1 MARKPKTTG
10 MIKQIY
16 RLHSQGKGK
25 KTISRELGVSKN
37 TVKKYLAILESLP
50 AQKEDLLKQEDEVLG
65 QYVHSS
71 GRQKEDRRYHYLVSH
86 MDYFFRELQR
96 PGVTRWL
103 LWKEYRQKEI
113 HGYSYS
119 QFCWHLQ
126 QWAKKRQVSL
136 PQDHAPGDLLY
147 IDFAGR
153 TFPYVDRDTGEIKQA
168 QVFVGVLGYS
178 QYSYIE
184 AIESQKTQDFIRA
197 LSNCLHYFG
206 GVPKGIVPDNL
217 KSAVIKTDR
226 YEPKLNKVL
235 EDFANHYGTAIIPA
249 RSRKPK
255 DKSLAETFVSHSYSH
270 IYAPLRDREF
280 HSIGEINEAFKEK
293 LELYNQR
300 RFQRS
305 DNTRASLYESE
316 EKPHLQDLP
325 GERFQIKKY
334 RELKVQ
340 PNIHILLY
348 EDKHYYSAPFR
359 YVGEKVRVI
368 YTNRVVDI
376 YYKGEKIASHLRD
389 RSPNRYTTV
398 KEHMPSHYQKYL
410 ERSPEY
416 YLSWARNQSREVE
429 QVVETVLSTRPHPE
443 QAYKSCDGIK
453 ALARKS
459 GQEKLIRACRKAIEV
474 NACSYTFLK
483 RVIENGML
491 EVDDKGEKALQK
503 QLPFHSNIRGADYY
517 K

>member
-1 MARKPKTTG
+1 

-16 RLHSQGKGK
+16 RLHRQNKGK
-25 KTISRELGVSKN
+25 KTISRELGISKN
-37 TVKKYLAILESLP
+37 TVKKYLAIIENIPDQTENILQ
-50 AQKEDLLKQEDEVLG
+50 AEDEALSQRVHG
-65 QYVHSS
+65 QNIY
-71 GRQKEDRRYHYLVSH
+71 KEDRRYHYLVSQ
-86 MDYFFRELQR
+86 MDYFFQELKR

-113 HGYSYS
+113 QGYSYS

-126 QWAKKRQVSL
+126 QWAKKREISL

-153 TFPYVDRDTGEIKQA
+153 TFSYVDRDTGELKQA

-184 AIESQKTQDFIRA
+184 AVESQRTQDFIRA
-197 LSNCLHYFG
+197 LSNCLHYFK

-217 KSAVIKTDR
+217 KSAVVKTDR

-235 EDFANHYGTAIIPA
+235 EDFANHYGTTVIPA

-255 DKSLAETFVSHSYSH
+255 DKSLAEAFVSHSYSH
-270 IYAPLRDREF
+270 IYAPLRDCEF
-280 HSIGEINEAFKEK
+280 HSPGEINEAFREK

-305 DNTRASLYESE
+305 DYTREDLFERE
-316 EKPHLQDLP
+316 EKPFLRWLP
-325 GERFQIKKY
+325 HERFQIKKY
-334 RELKVQ
+334 RKLKVQ

-348 EDKHYYSAPFR
+348 EDKHYYSVPFR
-359 YVGEKVRVI
+359 YVGEKVSVI

-376 YYKGEKIASHLRD
+376 YCKGEKIASHLRD
-389 RSPNRYTTV
+389 RKPHRYTTV

-459 GQEKLIRACRKAIEV
+459 GREKLIRACKKALEV

-483 RVIENGML
+483 RVIENGMVEL
-491 EVDDKGEKALQK
+491 EDNREKASQK
-503 QLPFHSNIRGADYY
+503 QLPLHSNIRGSDYY

>member
-1 MARKPKTTG
+1 

-16 RLHSQGKGK
+16 RLYSQGKGK
-25 KTISRELGVSKN
+25 KTISKELGISKN
-37 TVKKYLAILESLP
+37 TVKKYLAILEDLP
-50 AQKEDLLKQEDEVLG
+50 TRTEDLLQQEDEALSK
-65 QYVHSS
+65 YVHRPQTQNEA
-71 GRQKEDRRYHYLVSH
+71 GRYHHLISQ
-86 MDYFFRELQR
+86 MEYFFQELQR
-96 PGVTRWL
+96 PGVNRWL
-103 LWKEYRQKEI
+103 LWKEYRQREI

-153 TFPYVDRDTGEIKQA
+153 TYPYVDRDTGEIKQA

-184 AIESQKTQDFIRA
+184 AIESQKTEDFIRA
-197 LSNCLHYFG
+197 LGNCLHYFG
-206 GVPKGIVPDNL
+206 GAPKGIVPDNL
-217 KSAVIKTDR
+217 KSAVIKSDR
-226 YEPKLNKVL
+226 YEPRLNKVL

-249 RSRKPK
+249 RSKKPK
-255 DKSLAETFVSHSYSH
+255 DKSLAEIFVSHSYSQ
-270 IYAPLRDREF
+270 IYAPLRDQQF
-280 HSIGEINEAFKEK
+280 YSIGQVNKAFNEK
-293 LELYNQR
+293 LELYNHR

-305 DNTRASLYESE
+305 DHTRASLFERE
-316 EKPHLQDLP
+316 EKPRLKALP
-325 GERFQIKKY
+325 RERFQIKKY
-334 RELKVQ
+334 RDLKVQ
-340 PNIHILLY
+340 PNFHILLY
-348 EDKHYYSAPFR
+348 EDYHYYSVP
-359 YVGEKVRVI
+359 YKYIGERVKVI

-376 YYKGEKIASHLRD
+376 YYKGEKIASHLRS
-389 RSPNRYTTV
+389 RSLNRYTTV
-398 KEHMPSHYQKYL
+398 KEHMPSHYHKYVK
-410 ERSPEY
+410 RSPEY
-416 YLSWARNQSREVE
+416 YLSWARDQSREVE
-429 QVVETVLSTRPHPE
+429 QVVQTILSSKPHPE

-459 GQEKLIRACRKAIEV
+459 GRQKLIQACQKALEV
-474 NACSYTFLK
+474 NVCTYTFVK

-491 EVDDKGEKALQK
+491 KVDSERKEASQR

>member
-1 MARKPKTTG
+1 

-16 RLHSQGKGK
+16 RLYSQGKGK
-25 KTISRELGVSKN
+25 KTISRELGISKN
-37 TVKKYLAILESLP
+37 TVKKYLAILENMPDQTENIL
-50 AQKEDLLKQEDEVLG
+50 QQEDEALSK
-65 QYVHSS
+65 YVH
-71 GRQKEDRRYHYLVSH
+71 RQNTQNENRRYHYLVSQ
-86 MDYFFRELQR
+86 MDYFFQELKR

-126 QWAKKRQVSL
+126 QWAKKRQISL

-153 TFPYVDRDTGEIKQA
+153 TFPYVDTQTGEIKQA

-197 LSNCLHYFG
+197 LGNCLHYFG
-206 GVPKGIVPDNL
+206 GVPQGIVPDNL
-217 KSAVIKTDR
+217 KSAVVKTDR

-255 DKSLAETFVSHSYSH
+255 DKSLAEAFVSHSYSQ

-280 HSIGEINEAFKEK
+280 HSIGEINQAFKEK
-293 LELYNQR
+293 LELYTQR
-300 RFQRS
+300 QFQHS
-305 DNTRASLYESE
+305 DHTRASLFERE
-316 EKPHLQDLP
+316 EKPCLKNLP
-325 GERFQIKKY
+325 RERFQIKKY
-334 RELKVQ
+334 RKLKVQ
-340 PNIHILLY
+340 PNIHIWLQ
-348 EDKHYYSAPFR
+348 EDSHYYSVPFR
-359 YVGEKVRVI
+359 YIGEKVRVI

-376 YYKGEKIASHLRD
+376 YHKGEKIASHPRT
-389 RSPNRYTTV
+389 RSLNRYTTV

-410 ERSPEY
+410 NRSPEY
-416 YLSWARNQSREVE
+416 YLSWARNQSHEVE
-429 QVVETVLSTRPHPE
+429 QVIQTVLSTRPHPE

-453 ALARKS
+453 ALARRA
-459 GQEKLIRACRKAIEV
+459 GQEKLIRACKKALEV

-491 EVDDKGEKALQK
+491 EAEDNREKASQK
-503 QLPFHSNIRGADYY
+503 QLPFHENIRGSKYY